1 MMRSMTLSEVE
12 TSLNANLFGVDR
24 TFSRVCTD
32 SRHIF
37 QGDVFVALKGA
48 NLDGH
53 NFLDAVRLAGVPA
66 ILCKGTDYDLS
77 KLEVEDTQLALGG
90 LGAINRTLF
99 PGFVAAITGS
109 SGKTTV
115 KNLVT
120 SVFAKKAPTMGS
132 KGNLNNEIGVPL
144 SLLNISPSH
153 EFAVIEMG
161 AAKPG
166 DIKYLCE
173 LVKPNAALALNAL
186 PAHLQGMGNLS
197 AVIEE
202 KGSIYDSLPANGV
215 AIMNNDEPA
224 SELWR
229 RRVDSKILID
239 FSARNPRAD
248 VYASNLQFYGIDGMG
263 FRVNTQNGF
272 VDINS
277 KLPGLHNV
285 SNSLAAVSFG
295 LACDIGLEEIAMG
308 IESVSSESGRLTRY
322 QSTSG
327 ALVIDDC
334 YNANP
339 GSVRAA
345 IDVLAKCDRRA
356 TLILG
361 GMQELGSESDFFH
374 REIGRYAKDTGI
386 ENLWGLGDRTL
397 ATLDAFG
404 QSGRWFSSKSD
415 LIATAVSYFGIDD
428 AVLIKGSRSEAME
441 VIVES
446 LINGEEASC

>member
-1 MMRSMTLSEVE
+1 MMRSMTLSELE

-32 SRHIF
+32 SRQIF
-37 QGDVFVALKGA
+37 HGDVFVALKGA

-53 NFLDAVRLAGVPA
+53 NFLDEVRLAGVPA

-90 LGAINRTLF
+90 LGGINRTLF

-120 SVFAKKAPTMGS
+120 SVFAKKAPTIGS

-144 SLLNISPSH
+144 TLLNIGPSH

-161 AAKPG
+161 AGKPG

-173 LVKPNAALALNAL
+173 LVRPNAALALNAL
-186 PAHLQGMGNLS
+186 PAHLQGMGDLS
-197 AVIEE
+197 AVVEE
-202 KGSIYDSLPANGV
+202 KGSIYDSLPADGV
-215 AIMNNDEPA
+215 AIINNDEPA

-229 RRVDSKILID
+229 RRANPKVLID
-239 FSARNPRAD
+239 FSVRNPRAD

-272 VDINS
+272 IDVNL
-277 KLPGLHNV
+277 KLPGVHNV

-295 LACDIGLEEIAMG
+295 LACDIDLEEIAIG
-308 IESVSSESGRLTRY
+308 IESVSSEAGRLTRY
-322 QSTSG
+322 QPASG

-345 IDVLAKCDRRA
+345 IDVLAKCDRRS

-361 GMQELGSESDFFH
+361 SMQELGAESDFFH
-374 REIGRYAKDTGI
+374 REIGKYAKDKGI
-386 ENLWGLGDRTL
+386 ENLWGLGDRIL
-397 ATLDAFG
+397 PALDAFG
-404 QSGRWFSSKSD
+404 QSGRWFSNKSD
-415 LIATAVSYFGIDD
+415 LIDIAVSYFGADD
-428 AVLIKGSRSEAME
+428 AVLIKGSRSEALE

-446 LINGEEASC
+446 LINSKETSC